1 MAAGQR
7 RSERLSSLDDVDAAL
22 YTVGQ
27 VAELL
32 DVPVAQLRRL
42 DDRDVVSPS
51 RSQGNQRRYSRR
63 EIERLRDALDLTADG
78 LPLAGVRRVL
88 ELQDRV
94 ADLEAEL
101 AETRARLAEHE
112 GSREADGTSSA
123 S

>member
-1 MAAGQR
+1 MAADQR
-7 RSERLSSLDDVDAAL
+7 RSERMRTLDDVDAAL

-78 LPLAGVRRVL
+78 LTLAGVRRVL
-88 ELQDRV
+88 ALQDRV

-101 AETRARLAEHE
+101 AEARARLAERDGAPPADE
-112 GSREADGTSSA
+112 APSRP
-123 S
+123 

>member
-1 MAAGQR
+1 MAADQR
-7 RSERLSSLDDVDAAL
+7 RSERMRTLDDVDAAL

-78 LPLAGVRRVL
+78 LTLAGVRRVL
-88 ELQDRV
+88 ALQDRV

-101 AETRARLAEHE
+101 AEARARLAERDDAPPADE
-112 GSREADGTSSA
+112 APSRP
-123 S
+123 